1 MAKYKLTKYQKETM
15 LRYNL
20 EEKTLYMD
28 VFDRTL
34 IRHLEKTLGLKPIHI
49 DESGERYYNLPLSWF
64 RFPQKPRNLKPE
76 TRAVL
81 AERMRDVAKRR
92 KKRKNQQ

>member
-1 MAKYKLTKYQKETM
+1 MAKYKLPKYEKETN

-20 EEKTLYMD
+20 EEKILYMD

-49 DESGERYYNLPLSWF
+49 DDSGERYYDLPLSWF

-76 TRAVL
+76 TRAAL
-81 AERMRDVAKRR
+81 ADRMRKIAKRR
-92 KKRKNQQ
+92 NKRKNQQ